1 MDASRPR
8 LAHGIMLILGLVI
21 GLALA
26 TQRPTQLQAG
36 GSDRSGES
44 ALTSGAVAIGYDEG
58 SKTQVPQD
66 ALYYLDYKAGKLLA
80 TIPMFRQTVN
90 STRYLEP
97 FAEHDLVADFKID
110 LDNGPRRTF

>member
-44 ALTSGAVAIGYDEG
+44 VAHVGSGRDR
-58 SKTQVPQD
+58 
-66 ALYYLDYKAGKLLA
+66 L
-80 TIPMFRQTVN
+80 
-90 STRYLEP
+90 
-97 FAEHDLVADFKID
+97 
-110 LDNGPRRTF
+110 